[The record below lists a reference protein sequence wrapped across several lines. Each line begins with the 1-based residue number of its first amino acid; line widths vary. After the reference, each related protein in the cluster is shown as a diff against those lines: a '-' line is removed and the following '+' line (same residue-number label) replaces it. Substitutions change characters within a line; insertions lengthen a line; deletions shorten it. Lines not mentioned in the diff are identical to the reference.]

1 LISPKLEGGESY
13 RTEAGNEAE
22 GTGIGVPMRRLEDRR
37 FVTGK
42 GDFVDDFALPN
53 MAFAYV
59 VRSPHAHAKI
69 VSIDKGPACAAPGVF
84 GIFTDHDIS
93 AENIKGL
100 PCPGFPV
107 PPEGARFY
115 RPSRP
120 VLAADVVRHVGDCVA
135 FIIAETLHQA
145 KDAAE
150 LLAVDYEG
158 LPAVTLED
166 ALAQGAPKVW
176 PDAPSNISF
185 QLERG
190 DRRNVDEAFAKA
202 SHVTRLSLHYP
213 RVTANTIEPRSV
225 IAYREAGQRF
235 TLRSTTQTPY
245 RLREIASDILGMA
258 ELDLRVVSPDV
269 GGGFGMKSQV
279 YPEEI
284 LVLWAARKFDR
295 PVKLVMER
303 SDAIASDAHGRH
315 QIVEAELALDASARI
330 LAVRSSVAIDLG
342 AYLSA
347 TAASAPNNATNS
359 LSSTYVVPLMHVVVK
374 AVFTNTAMMASYR
387 GTAKPEASFVMERLV
402 DKAARELGIDPV
414 EMRRRN
420 LIPAASM
427 PHKTAGGLVY
437 DCGEFE
443 KLLDQALA
451 LADWSGFPKRRLE
464 SERRGLRR
472 GIGLALHCQRA
483 GNQSER
489 MEIRVAPNGS
499 VALHVGT
506 HSHGQSHETAFAQM
520 ISEWL
525 GVKPEEVTLFQ
536 GDTDKVLFGRGTFS
550 QRSMSTGGS
559 ALLMAADVVIAKGKR
574 LAGLM
579 LEAAEEDIEFESG
592 RFRVK
597 GTDRAVPFRDVAK
610 KSYQGMGLPSEFGI
624 GLDGAGT
631 HPGPFTFPNGC
642 MICEVEVDIETGA
655 VRVVKLAAV
664 DDAGTV
670 VNPLTLEGQLHG
682 STAQGLGETLLEQIA
697 YERRS
702 GQLMTGSFQDYAMP
716 RADDM
721 PATVS
726 SVRPV
731 PTKLNPLGAKGG
743 SEPGNVGAPAAIVNA
758 IVDALSPYKV
768 TDVPMPATSERIWHL
783 IHADREVVESGAKP
797 PG

>member
-1 LISPKLEGGESY
+1 
-13 RTEAGNEAE
+13 
-22 GTGIGVPMRRLEDRR
+22 MRRLEDRR

-42 GDFVDDFALPN
+42 GDFVDDLALPG

-59 VRSPHAHAKI
+59 LRSPHAHARLVK
-69 VSIDKGPACAAPGVF
+69 IDKVRACAAPGVLCVLTSADL
-84 GIFTDHDIS
+84 I

-100 PCPGFPV
+100 PCPGFPAL
-107 PPEGARFY
+107 PEGVRY
-115 RPSRP
+115 HRPLRP
-120 VLAADVVRHVGDCVA
+120 VLASGFVRHVGDGVA
-135 FIIAETLHQA
+135 LIVAETLHQA
-145 KDAAE
+145 KDAAD
-150 LLAVDYEG
+150 LLDVEYEV

-166 ALAQGAPKVW
+166 ALADGAPKVW
-176 PDAPSNISF
+176 QNAASNVSF

-190 DRRNVDEAFAKA
+190 DRQAVDQAFARA
-202 SHVTRLSLHYP
+202 SHVTTLSHHYP

-225 IAYREAGQRF
+225 IAYREGGRRF

-245 RLREIASDILGMA
+245 RLREIAAAVLGWP

-279 YPEEI
+279 YPEDI
-284 LVLWAARKFDR
+284 LVLWAARKLDQ

-303 SDAIASDAHGRH
+303 SDAILSDAHGRH
-315 QIVEAELALDASARI
+315 QIVEAALALDSDARI
-330 LAVRSSVAIDLG
+330 LAVRSSIAIDLG

-347 TAASAPNNATNS
+347 TAGSAPNNATNS

-374 AVFTNTAMMASYR
+374 AVFTNTAMTASYR

-402 DKAARELGIDPV
+402 DKAARELGIDV
-414 EMRRRN
+414 VDMRRRN
-420 LIPAASM
+420 LIASTAM

-443 KLLDQALA
+443 KVLDQALA
-451 LADWSGFPKRRLE
+451 LADWSGFPKRRNE

-499 VALHVGT
+499 IALHVGT

-520 ISEWL
+520 IGEWL
-525 GVKPEEVTLFQ
+525 GVAPEQVILFQ

-559 ALLMAADVVIAKGKR
+559 ALQMAADVVIAKGKR

-579 LEAAEEDIEFESG
+579 LEASEGDIEFKSG
-592 RFRVK
+592 RFGVK
-597 GTDRAVPFRDVAK
+597 GTDRAVTFEDVAR
-610 KSYQGMGLPSEFGI
+610 KSYQGMGLPPEFGI

-642 MICEVEVDIETGA
+642 MVCELEVDTETGA
-655 VRVVKLAAV
+655 VTVVKLTAI
-664 DDAGTV
+664 DDVGTV
-670 VNPLTLEGQLHG
+670 INPLTLEGQLHG
-682 STAQGLGETLLEQIA
+682 STAQGLGETLLEQVI
-697 YERRS
+697 YQRGS
-702 GQLMTGSFQDYAMP
+702 GQLITGSFQDYAMP
-716 RADDM
+716 RADNM
-721 PATVS
+721 PDIVS
-726 SVRPV
+726 GTCPV
-731 PTKLNPLGAKGG
+731 PTKLNPLGVKGG
-743 SEPGNVGAPAAIVNA
+743 SEPGNVAAPAAIINA
-758 IVDALSPYKV
+758 IVDALSPYHV
-768 TDVPMPATSERIWHL
+768 TDVPMPATSERIWQL
-783 IHADREVVESGAKP
+783 IRMTASGPVCETKKQQERS
-797 PG
+797 

>member
-1 LISPKLEGGESY
+1 M
-13 RTEAGNEAE
+13 EALNKFT
-22 GTGIGVPMRRLEDRR
+22 GTGIGAPMQRVEDRR

-42 GDFVDDFALPN
+42 GDFVDDFALPQ
-53 MAFAYV
+53 MAVAYV
-59 VRSPHAHAKI
+59 VRSPHAHARI
-69 VSIDKGPACAAPGVF
+69 VRIDKGPACAVPGVF
-84 GIFTDHDIS
+84 GVLTGHDVV

-100 PCPGFPV
+100 PCPGFPAQPV
-107 PPEGARFY
+107 GSRYY
-115 RPSRP
+115 RPLRP
-120 VLAADVVRHVGDCVA
+120 VLASDFVRHVGDGVA
-135 FIIAETLHQA
+135 LIIAQTLHQA

-150 LLAVDYEG
+150 LLAVDYEV

-176 PDAPSNISF
+176 QDAPSNVSF

-190 DRRNVDEAFAKA
+190 ERRTVDQAFAQA

-225 IAYREAGQRF
+225 VAYREAGQRF

-245 RLREIASDILGMA
+245 RLREVASDILRMP

-284 LVLWAARKFDR
+284 LVLWAARKLDR
-295 PVKLVMER
+295 PVKLVAER

-315 QIVEAELALDASARI
+315 QIVEAELALDANARI
-330 LAVRSSVAIDLG
+330 LAVRSSVSIDLG
-342 AYLSA
+342 AYLSV

-359 LSSTYVVPLMHVVVK
+359 LTGTYVVPLMHVVVK

-414 EMRRRN
+414 DMRRRN
-420 LIPAASM
+420 LIPPTAM

-443 KLLDQALA
+443 KVLDSALE
-451 LADWSGFPKRRLE
+451 LADWTGFAKRRTE

-520 ISEWL
+520 INEWL
-525 GVKPEEVTLFQ
+525 GVEPDQVTLFQ

-559 ALLMAADVVIAKGKR
+559 ALQAAADIVIAKGKR
-574 LAGLM
+574 LAGLI
-579 LEAAEEDIEFESG
+579 LEASEEDIDFKSG
-592 RFRVK
+592 VFLVR
-597 GTDRAVPFRDVAK
+597 GTDRTVAFKEVAK
-610 KSYQGMGLPSEFGI
+610 KSYQGMGLPAEFGI

-642 MICEVEVDIETGA
+642 MICEVEVDTDTGTVA
-655 VRVVKLAAV
+655 VVRLSAV
-664 DDAGTV
+664 DDVGTV

-682 STAQGLGETLLEQIA
+682 STAQGLGETLLEQVV
-697 YERRS
+697 YQRGS
-702 GQLMTGSFQDYAMP
+702 GQLITGSFQDYAMP
-716 RADDM
+716 RADNM
-721 PATVS
+721 PAIVS
-726 SVRPV
+726 SIRPV

-743 SEPGNVGAPAAIVNA
+743 SEPGNVGAPAAIINA
-758 IVDALSPYKV
+758 IVDALSSYRV
-768 TDVPMPATSERIWHL
+768 TDVPMPATPERIWQL
-783 IHADREVVESGAKP
+783 IHGARE
-797 PG
+797 

>member
-1 LISPKLEGGESY
+1 M
-13 RTEAGNEAE
+13 EAGKRVA
-22 GTGIGVPMRRLEDRR
+22 GTGIGAPMRRVEDRR

-42 GDFVDDFALPN
+42 GVFVDDIALPN

-69 VSIDKGPACAAPGVF
+69 VGIDKGPASAAPGVF
-84 GIFTDHDIS
+84 CVLTGHDVT
-93 AENIKGL
+93 AESIKSL

-107 PPEGARFY
+107 PPEGARYF
-115 RPSRP
+115 RPLRP
-120 VLAADVVRHVGDCVA
+120 VLTVDFVRHVGDGVA
-135 FIIAETLHQA
+135 LIVAQTLDQA

-150 LLAVDYEG
+150 LLAVDYEV

-166 ALAQGAPKVW
+166 ALGEGVPKVW
-176 PDAPSNISF
+176 HDAASNVSF

-190 DRRNVDEAFAKA
+190 ERRTVDQAFAQA
-202 SHVTRLSLHYP
+202 SHVTKLSLHYP

-225 IAYREAGQRF
+225 VAYREAGQRF
-235 TLRSTTQTPY
+235 TICSTTQTPY
-245 RLREIASDILGMA
+245 RLREVASDVLGMP

-284 LVLWAARKFDR
+284 LVLWAARKLDR

-303 SDAIASDAHGRH
+303 SDSISSDAHGRH
-315 QIVEAELALDASARI
+315 QIVEAELALDANARI
-330 LAVRSSVAIDLG
+330 LAVRSSIAIDLG

-359 LSSTYVVPLMHVVVK
+359 LSSTYVVPLIHVVVK

-402 DKAARELGIDPV
+402 DKASRELGIDPV
-414 EMRRRN
+414 EVRRRN
-420 LIPAASM
+420 LIPPSAM

-443 KLLDQALA
+443 KVLDQALE

-520 ISEWL
+520 INEWL
-525 GVKPEEVTLFQ
+525 GVEPAKVTLFQ

-559 ALLMAADVVIAKGKR
+559 ALLMAADVVVAKGKR

-579 LEAAEEDIEFESG
+579 LEASEEDIEFKSG
-592 RFRVK
+592 RFCVK
-597 GTDRAVPFRDVAK
+597 GTDRAVAFKDVAK
-610 KSYQGMGLPSEFGI
+610 KSYQGMGLPAEFGI

-642 MICEVEVDIETGA
+642 MICEVEVDPDTGL
-655 VRVVKLAAV
+655 VTVVKLSAV
-664 DDAGTV
+664 DDVGTV

-682 STAQGLGETLLEQIA
+682 STAQGLGETLLEQVL
-697 YERRS
+697 YERGS
-702 GQLMTGSFQDYAMP
+702 GQLITGSFQDYAMP
-716 RADDM
+716 RADNM
-721 PATVS
+721 PPIVS
-726 SVRPV
+726 SIRSV

-743 SEPGNVGAPAAIVNA
+743 SEPGNVGAPAAIINA
-758 IVDALSPYKV
+758 IVDALSSYKV
-768 TDVPMPATSERIWHL
+768 ADVPLPATPERIWQL
-783 IHADREVVESGAKP
+783 IHADRE
-797 PG
+797 

>member
-1 LISPKLEGGESY
+1 METGKKN
-13 RTEAGNEAE
+13 AD
-22 GTGIGVPMRRLEDRR
+22 TGIGAPLRRLEDRR

-42 GDFVDDFALPN
+42 GDFVDDLALPN
-53 MAFAYV
+53 MALAYV
-59 VRSPHAHAKI
+59 VRSPHAHARI
-69 VSIDKGPACAAPGVF
+69 AGIDTGPACTAPGVLCVLT
-84 GIFTDHDIS
+84 GRDVA
-93 AENIKGL
+93 AENIRGL

-107 PPEGARFY
+107 VPEGARFY

-120 VLAADVVRHVGDCVA
+120 VLAADVVRHVGDGVA
-135 FIIAETLHQA
+135 LIVAQTLHQA

-150 LLAVDYEG
+150 LLAVDYEV

-166 ALAQGAPKVW
+166 ALGASAPKVW
-176 PDAPSNISF
+176 PAAASNVSF
-185 QLERG
+185 ELERG
-190 DRRNVDEAFAKA
+190 ERRIVDQAFAQA
-202 SHVTRLSLHYP
+202 SHITKLSLHYP

-225 IAYREAGQRF
+225 MAYREVGQRF

-245 RLREIASDILGMA
+245 RLREIASDVLGMP
-258 ELDLRVVSPDV
+258 ELDLRIVSPDV

-284 LVLWAARKFDR
+284 LVLWAARKLDR
-295 PVKLVMER
+295 PVKLVLER
-303 SDAIASDAHGRH
+303 SDGIASDAHGRH
-315 QIVEAELALDASARI
+315 QIVEAELALDANARI

-347 TAASAPNNATNS
+347 TASSAPNNATNS
-359 LSSTYVVPLMHVVVK
+359 LSGTYIVPLMHVAVK
-374 AVFTNTAMMASYR
+374 AVFTTTAMMASYR

-414 EMRRRN
+414 DMRRRN
-420 LIPAASM
+420 LIPPTAM

-443 KLLDQALA
+443 KLLDQTLA
-451 LADWSGFPKRRLE
+451 LADWAGFPKRRRE

-499 VALHVGT
+499 IALHVGT

-525 GVKPEEVTLFQ
+525 GVEPDNVRLFQ

-559 ALLMAADVVIAKGKR
+559 ALQEAAGVVVAKGKR

-579 LEAAEEDIEFESG
+579 LEAAEEDIDFLNG
-592 RFRVK
+592 RFCIR
-597 GTDRAVPFRDVAK
+597 GTDRAVSFKDVAK
-610 KSYQGMGLPSEFGI
+610 KSYQGMGLPAAFGI
-624 GLDGAGT
+624 GLDGAGS

-642 MICEVEVDIETGA
+642 MICEVEVDIDTGA
-655 VRVVKLAAV
+655 VAVVKLSTV
-664 DDAGTV
+664 DDVGTV
-670 VNPLTLEGQLHG
+670 INPLTLAGQLHG
-682 STAQGLGETLLEQIA
+682 STAQGLGEALLEQVV
-697 YERRS
+697 YERGS

-716 RADDM
+716 RANSM
-721 PATVS
+721 PPIVS
-726 SVRPV
+726 ALRPV

-743 SEPGNVGAPAAIVNA
+743 SEPGNVGAPAAIINA
-758 IVDALSPYKV
+758 IVDALGSYKV
-768 TDVPMPATSERIWHL
+768 TDVPLPATPERIWRL
-783 IHADREVVESGAKP
+783 IHAAGD
-797 PG
+797 

>member
-1 LISPKLEGGESY
+1 
-13 RTEAGNEAE
+13 
-22 GTGIGVPMRRLEDRR
+22 
-37 FVTGK
+37 
-42 GDFVDDFALPN
+42 

-69 VSIDKGPACAAPGVF
+69 VGIDKGPACAAPGVF
-84 GIFTDHDIS
+84 GVLTGHDVI

-100 PCPGFPV
+100 PCPGFPL
-107 PPEGARFY
+107 PPEGALYY
-115 RPSRP
+115 RPLRP
-120 VLAADVVRHVGDCVA
+120 VLTEDFVRHVGDCVA
-135 FIIAETLHQA
+135 LIIAQSLHQA

-150 LLAVDYEG
+150 LLAVNYEV

-166 ALAQGAPKVW
+166 ALTEGAPRVW
-176 PDAPSNISF
+176 QDAASNVSF
-185 QLERG
+185 QVERG
-190 DRRNVDEAFAKA
+190 EQRTVDQAFAQA
-202 SHVTRLSLHYP
+202 SHVTKLWLHYP

-225 IAYREAGQRF
+225 MAYREAGQRF

-245 RLREIASDILGMA
+245 RLREIASDVLGMP

-284 LVLWAARKFDR
+284 LVLWAARKLDR
-295 PVKLVMER
+295 PVKLIVER
-303 SDAIASDAHGRH
+303 SDGISSDAHGRH
-315 QIVEAELALDASARI
+315 QIAEAELALDANARI
-330 LAVRSSVAIDLG
+330 LAVRSSIAIDLG

-347 TAASAPNNATNS
+347 SAASAPNNATNS
-359 LSSTYVVPLMHVVVK
+359 LSGTYVVPLMHVVVK
-374 AVFTNTAMMASYR
+374 AVFTNTVMTASYR

-402 DKAARELGIDPV
+402 DKASRELGIDPV

-420 LIPAASM
+420 LIPPAAM
-427 PHKTAGGLVY
+427 PHKTAGGLIY

-443 KLLDQALA
+443 KLLDQALE

-499 VALHVGT
+499 IALHVGT

-520 ISEWL
+520 INEWL
-525 GVKPEEVTLFQ
+525 GVEPDKVTLFQ

-559 ALLMAADVVIAKGKR
+559 ALQAAADVVIAKGKR
-574 LAGLM
+574 LAGLI
-579 LEAAEEDIEFESG
+579 LEASEEDIDFKNG
-592 RFRVK
+592 RFCIR
-597 GTDRAVPFRDVAK
+597 GTDSAVTFKDVAK
-610 KSYQGMGLPSEFGI
+610 KSYQGMGLPFGI

-642 MICEVEVDIETGA
+642 MICEVEVDIDTGTVA
-655 VRVVKLAAV
+655 VVKLSAV
-664 DDAGTV
+664 DDVGTV

-682 STAQGLGETLLEQIA
+682 STAQGLGEALLEQVL
-697 YERRS
+697 YERGS

-716 RADDM
+716 RADNI
-721 PATVS
+721 PTIVS
-726 SVRPV
+726 SIRPV
-731 PTKLNPLGAKGG
+731 PTKLNPLGVKGG
-743 SEPGNVGAPAAIVNA
+743 SEPGNVGAPAAIINA
-758 IVDALSPYKV
+758 IVDALSSYKV

-783 IHADREVVESGAKP
+783 LHAVRE
-797 PG
+797 

>member
-1 LISPKLEGGESY
+1 M
-13 RTEAGNEAE
+13 EAGKKVV
-22 GTGIGVPMRRLEDRR
+22 GTGIGAPMRRVEDRR
-37 FVTGK
+37 FVSGK
-42 GDFVDDFALPN
+42 GDFVDDLALPN

-69 VSIDKGPACAAPGVF
+69 VGIDKAAACTAPGVF
-84 GIFTDHDIS
+84 GVLTGHDVI
-93 AENIKGL
+93 AENIKSL
-100 PCPGFPV
+100 TCPGFPV
-107 PPEGARFY
+107 PPEGARYY

-120 VLAADVVRHVGDCVA
+120 VLTSDVVRHVGDCVA
-135 FIIAETLHQA
+135 LIIAQTLHQA

-150 LLAVDYEG
+150 LLAVDYEV

-166 ALAQGAPKVW
+166 ALAEGAPKVW
-176 PDAPSNISF
+176 QDAASNVSF

-190 DRRNVDEAFAKA
+190 ERRAVDQAFFQA
-202 SHVTRLSLHYP
+202 SHVTKLSLHYP
-213 RVTANTIEPRSV
+213 RITANTIEPRSV
-225 IAYREAGQRF
+225 IAYRESGQRF

-245 RLREIASDILGMA
+245 RLRETAADVLGMR
-258 ELDLRVVSPDV
+258 ELDLRIVSPDV

-284 LVLWAARKFDR
+284 LVLWAARKLDR

-303 SDAIASDAHGRH
+303 SDSISSDAHGRH
-315 QIVEAELALDASARI
+315 QIVEAELALDADARI
-330 LAVRSSVAIDLG
+330 LAVRSSIAIDLG
-342 AYLSA
+342 AYLSVA
-347 TAASAPNNATNS
+347 AASAPNNATNS

-374 AVFTNTAMMASYR
+374 AVFTNTVMTASYR

-402 DKAARELGIDPV
+402 DKASRELGIDPV
-414 EMRRRN
+414 DMRRRN
-420 LIPAASM
+420 LIPPAAM

-443 KLLDQALA
+443 KVLDQALE
-451 LADWSGFPKRRLE
+451 LADWSGFPHRRLD

-520 ISEWL
+520 INEWL
-525 GVKPEEVTLFQ
+525 GVEADKVTLFQ

-559 ALLMAADVVIAKGKR
+559 ALKMAADVVIAKGKR
-574 LAGLM
+574 LAGLI
-579 LEAAEEDIEFESG
+579 LEASEDDIDFKGG
-592 RFRVK
+592 RFCVK
-597 GTDRAVPFRDVAK
+597 GTDRAVAFKDVAK
-610 KSYQGMGLPSEFGI
+610 KSYQGMGLPPEFGI

-642 MICEVEVDIETGA
+642 MICEVEVDTDTGTVA
-655 VRVVKLAAV
+655 VVKLSAV
-664 DDAGTV
+664 DDVGTV

-682 STAQGLGETLLEQIA
+682 STAQGLGETLLEQVV
-697 YERRS
+697 YERGS

-716 RADDM
+716 RADNM
-721 PATVS
+721 PPIVS
-726 SVRPV
+726 STRPV
-731 PTKLNPLGAKGG
+731 PTKLNPLGVKGG
-743 SEPGNVGAPAAIVNA
+743 SEPGNVGAPAAIINA
-758 IVDALSPYKV
+758 IVDALSSYKV

-783 IHADREVVESGAKP
+783 IHAAGE
-797 PG
+797 

>member
-1 LISPKLEGGESY
+1 M
-13 RTEAGNEAE
+13 EAE
-22 GTGIGVPMRRLEDRR
+22 KKVAGTGIGAPMRRVEDRR
-37 FVTGK
+37 FVTGR
-42 GDFVDDFALPN
+42 GDFVDDLALPN
-53 MAFAYV
+53 MVFAYV
-59 VRSPHAHAKI
+59 VRSPHAHARI
-69 VSIDKGPACAAPGVF
+69 VGIDKGPACAAPGVLEVLT
-84 GIFTDHDIS
+84 GRDVI

-100 PCPGFPV
+100 QCPGFPV
-107 PPEGARFY
+107 PPEGARY
-115 RPSRP
+115 HRPLRP
-120 VLAADVVRHVGDCVA
+120 VLTEDFVRHVGDGVA
-135 FIIAETLHQA
+135 LIIALTLHQA

-150 LLAVDYEG
+150 VLAVDYEV

-166 ALAQGAPKVW
+166 ALVEGAPKVW
-176 PDAPSNISF
+176 QDAASNVSF

-190 DRRNVDEAFAKA
+190 ERRTVDQAFAQA
-202 SHVTRLSLHYP
+202 SHVTKLSLRYP

-225 IAYREAGQRF
+225 IAYREVGQRF

-245 RLREIASDILGMA
+245 RLREIASDVLGMP

-284 LVLWAARKFDR
+284 LVLWAARKLDR

-303 SDAIASDAHGRH
+303 SDGISSDAHGRH
-315 QIVEAELALDASARI
+315 QIVEAELALDANARI
-330 LAVRSSVAIDLG
+330 LAVRSSIAIDLG

-374 AVFTNTAMMASYR
+374 AVFTNTTMMASYR

-402 DKAARELGIDPV
+402 DKASRELGIDPV

-420 LIPAASM
+420 LIPPVAM

-443 KLLDQALA
+443 QLLDQALV

-464 SERRGLRR
+464 SERHGLRR

-520 ISEWL
+520 INEWL
-525 GVKPEEVTLFQ
+525 GVEPDKVTLFQ

-559 ALLMAADVVIAKGKR
+559 ALQMAADVVVTKGKR

-579 LEAAEEDIEFESG
+579 LEASEEDIEFKSG
-592 RFRVK
+592 RFCVK
-597 GTDRAVPFRDVAK
+597 GTDRAVAFKDVAK
-610 KSYQGMGLPSEFGI
+610 KSYQGMGLPAEFGI

-642 MICEVEVDIETGA
+642 MICEVEVDTDTGKVA
-655 VRVVKLAAV
+655 VVRLFAV
-664 DDAGTV
+664 DDVGTV

-682 STAQGLGETLLEQIA
+682 STAQGLGETLLEQVV
-697 YERRS
+697 YERGS
-702 GQLMTGSFQDYAMP
+702 GQLITGSFQDYAMP
-716 RADDM
+716 RADNM
-721 PATVS
+721 PPIEVYAMTT
-726 SVRPV
+726 R
-731 PTKLNPLGAKGG
+731 
-743 SEPGNVGAPAAIVNA
+743 AAITVA
-758 IVDALSPYKV
+758 
-768 TDVPMPATSERIWHL
+768 
-783 IHADREVVESGAKP
+783 
-797 PG
+797 